1 MNVLMSIYLFLILI
15 QIVPVFPYQGMVE
28 SYNGEGIS
36 PFHWAVPGYMID
48 LLMSRVARF
57 LHCQDEYSPGLALRA
72 SWIAR
77 A

>member
-1 MNVLMSIYLFLILI
+1 MI
-15 QIVPVFPYQGMVE
+15 E
-28 SYNGEGIS
+28 SYNGEGIL
-36 PFHWAVPGYMID
+36 PFHWAVPGSMID

-72 SWIAR
+72 SWITR